1 MAIRLTD
8 LLERI
13 PVEVRDDVR
22 RTLAKNRSIVQEA
35 LRTECRLVMRTAEE
49 ADENKPGGHVPV
61 EIATGCPTV
70 LKTVTFPDEY
80 EVILLLGR
88 FRNALEQSR
97 DGVKGLL
104 QLREFL
110 ARRPS
115 LSQWVGVDEE
125 KLQSTASWATT
136 LLELLDKHDPLKKV
150 LSVDEDILGVYE
162 YHTRKRD
169 RHADYSLGLLAADSR
184 NGHADEKEVN
194 RATIRLYWGVI
205 GLVSEW
211 MGCTVEDLTVVVLTH
226 ELAHAYTQLGADI
239 EGRRWPASAFAAA
252 ESGLKEGLA
261 QYYTDRVLR
270 KLERRFGGA
279 LKVYE
284 AMLPGQPEAYR
295 THQNWVRDYSPEA
308 IRRAMLEV
316 RRWGERN
323 LADFNRRLEDAMKQ
337 LEPEDTNS

>member
-8 LLERI
+8 LLDRI
-13 PVEVRDDVR
+13 PAEVKNEVR
-22 RTLAKNRSIVQEA
+22 RTLTKNRSIVQEA

-49 ADENKPGGHVPV
+49 ADENRPGGQVPV
-61 EIATGCPTV
+61 EITTGCPTV
-70 LKTVTFPDEY
+70 LKNILFPDEY

-88 FRNALEQSR
+88 YRHALEQSR

-104 QLREFL
+104 HLREDL
-110 ARRPS
+110 TRRAS
-115 LSQWVGVDEE
+115 LSHWVLVDEKE
-125 KLQSTASWATT
+125 LQATTTWAST

-150 LSVDEDILGVYE
+150 LGVDEDILGAYE
-162 YHTRKRD
+162 YHIRKHDRNSDIRFGLFEQARD
-169 RHADYSLGLLAADSR
+169 E
-184 NGHADEKEVN
+184 HADEKEVN

-205 GLVSEW
+205 GLVAEW
-211 MGCTVEDLTVVVLTH
+211 MGCKVEDLTIVVLTH

-284 AMLPGQPEAYR
+284 AMLPGQPDAYR

-308 IRRAMLEV
+308 VRRAMLEV
-316 RRWGERN
+316 RRWGETN
-323 LADFNRRLEDAMKQ
+323 LADFNRRIEDAMKQ
-337 LEPEDTNS
+337 LEPDDTNS

>member
-13 PVEVRDDVR
+13 PVEVKDEVR

-70 LKTVTFPDEY
+70 LKNIAFPDEY

-88 FRNALEQSR
+88 YRNALEQSR

-104 QLREFL
+104 HLREEL
-110 ARRPS
+110 ARRAS
-115 LSQWVGVDEE
+115 LSHWVRVDEKE
-125 KLQSTASWATT
+125 LQATTKWAST
-136 LLELLDKHDPLKKV
+136 LLELLDKHDPLKKILGV
-150 LSVDEDILGVYE
+150 EEDILGVYE
-162 YHTRKRD
+162 YHIRKHDRNAEIRFGLFEQARD
-169 RHADYSLGLLAADSR
+169 EHAY
-184 NGHADEKEVN
+184 EKEVN

-211 MGCTVEDLTVVVLTH
+211 MGCKVEDLTVVVLTH

-270 KLERRFGGA
+270 KLERRFGSA

-284 AMLPGQPEAYR
+284 AMLPGQPDAYR
-295 THQNWVRDYSPEA
+295 AHQNWVRDYSPEA
-308 IRRAMLEV
+308 VRRAMLEV
-316 RRWGERN
+316 RRWGENN

-337 LEPEDTNS
+337 LEPEDANS